1 MSFLKRFAFDLSYI
15 FLNYFVA
22 YIPAWWLRKL
32 FYRLFGMK
40 IGRGTRIY
48 MKCTVISPW
57 NIMIGENTA
66 VNEFV
71 TLDGRGGLSIG
82 NNCSISIYSILFT
95 ASHHINSDCFEY
107 YKKTTSIGDGVWI
120 GARAVVMAGTIIKN
134 GVVIGANST
143 TVGREAYEENGV
155 YVGVPSELKFIRTSS
170 DVSMKM
176 QAFFR

>member
-1 MSFLKRFAFDLSYI
+1 
-15 FLNYFVA
+15 
-22 YIPAWWLRKL
+22 
-32 FYRLFGMK
+32 MK
-40 IGRGTRIY
+40 IGRRSRIN

-57 NIMIGENTA
+57 NIRIGDNTA

-71 TLDGRGGLSIG
+71 TLDGRGGLRIG

-95 ASHHINSDCFEY
+95 ASHHINSDSFEY

-120 GARAVVMAGTIIKN
+120 GARAVIMAGTIIKK

-143 TVGREAYEENGV
+143 TSGNVVYEENGV
-155 YVGVPSELKFIRTSS
+155 YVGVPAEFKFFRTSK
-170 DVSMKM
+170 DVSIKV